1 MKIFRHLDSEPCLSV
16 DRKHAIVNALAFYA
30 EFHGNALED
39 VDFKFWRQCFDA
51 DSKDLEE
58 NLCLS
63 VDDVSTQIA
72 NYYPKSNP

>member
-1 MKIFRHLDSEPCLSV
+1 MKILRRLDSEPCSSV

-39 VDFKFWRQCFDA
+39 VDLKFWRQCFDA

-63 VDDVSTQIA
+63 VDEVSTQIA
-72 NYYPKSNP
+72 NYYPKLNP

>member
-1 MKIFRHLDSEPCLSV
+1 MKILRRLDSEPCSSV

-39 VDFKFWRQCFDA
+39 VDFKFWRQCFDT

-63 VDDVSTQIA
+63 VDEVSTQIA
-72 NYYPKSNP
+72 NYYPKLNP